1 MRIILAE
8 DSALLRQGLTMVLGA
23 LGHSVLAEVEDAPS
37 LLTAVEAAMAGE
49 GVDAVITD
57 VRMPPTHTSDGL
69 KAALQLRET
78 YPGLPI
84 VVLSQYITT
93 AYARE
98 LFARSAA
105 GLGYLLKDRVGDVE
119 EFARALDT
127 VVAGGTVIDP
137 DVVQHLLGGTS
148 SSGQTAGQVRGALP
162 GTAADT
168 SSADAPTPSS
178 SPGAGTAGGA
188 SASYTAHA
196 AAHPTEGKLARLSP
210 RELEILRLMAQGRS
224 NAEIEAELFI
234 SPATVAKHVGN
245 IFDKLDLPADTGNRR
260 VRAVLAFLEG

>member
-1 MRIILAE
+1 MRIVLAE

-23 LGHSVLAEVEDAPS
+23 LGHSVVAEVEDAPT

-105 GLGYLLKDRVGDVE
+105 GLGYLLKDRVGDIE
-119 EFARALDT
+119 EFARALET

-148 SSGQTAGQVRGALP
+148 SGQVAGQVPGSPAGAS
-162 GTAADT
+162 GADVP
-168 SSADAPTPSS
+168 APSS
-178 SPGAGTAGGA
+178 FPGAGGAGGT
-188 SASYTAHA
+188 SAPYSAYA

-245 IFDKLDLPADTGNRR
+245 IFDKLDLPADSGNRR

>member
-23 LGHSVLAEVEDAPS
+23 LGHSVLAEAEDAPT

-98 LFARSAA
+98 LFASSAA

-119 EFARALDT
+119 EFARALET

-148 SSGQTAGQVRGALP
+148 SGQIP
-162 GTAADT
+162 GTPAGA
-168 SSADAPTPSS
+168 SGADAPTPS
-178 SPGAGTAGGA
+178 PYPEAGGNGGA
-188 SASYTAHA
+188 SARQSGQAV
-196 AAHPTEGKLARLSP
+196 HPAGGKLARLSP

>member
-23 LGHSVLAEVEDAPS
+23 LGHSVLAEAEDAPT

-69 KAALQLRET
+69 KVALQLRET

-84 VVLSQYITT
+84 VVLSQYIAT

-119 EFARALDT
+119 EFARALET

-137 DVVQHLLGGTS
+137 DVVQHLLGRT
-148 SSGQTAGQVRGALP
+148 SSGQIP
-162 GTAADT
+162 GTPAGA
-168 SSADAPTPSS
+168 SGADAPTPS
-178 SPGAGTAGGA
+178 PYPEVGGNGGA
-188 SASYTAHA
+188 SARRSGQAV
-196 AAHPTEGKLARLSP
+196 HPAGGKLARLSP

-245 IFDKLDLPADTGNRR
+245 IFDKLDLPADTGNHR

>member
-105 GLGYLLKDRVGDVE
+105 GLGYLLKDRVGDIE

-148 SSGQTAGQVRGALP
+148 SGQIAGQMPDTPA
-162 GTAADT
+162 GT
-168 SSADAPTPSS
+168 SGADAPTPSS
-178 SPGAGTAGGA
+178 YPGAGSSGGA
-188 SASYTAHA
+188 SARQPGQAT
-196 AAHPTEGKLARLSP
+196 HPTEGKLARLSP

-260 VRAVLAFLEG
+260 VRAVLAFLEV

>member
-1 MRIILAE
+1 MRIVLAE

-23 LGHSVLAEVEDAPS
+23 LGHSVVAEVEDAPT

-105 GLGYLLKDRVGDVE
+105 GLGYLLKDRVGDIE
-119 EFARALDT
+119 EFARALET

-148 SSGQTAGQVRGALP
+148 SGQVAGQVPGSPAGAS
-162 GTAADT
+162 GADVP
-168 SSADAPTPSS
+168 APSS
-178 SPGAGTAGGA
+178 FAGAGGGGGA
-188 SASYTAHA
+188 SASYPGQVAPPA
-196 AAHPTEGKLARLSP
+196 GGKLARLSP

>member
-23 LGHSVLAEVEDAPS
+23 LGHSVLAEAEDAPT

-69 KAALQLRET
+69 KVALQLRET

-119 EFARALDT
+119 EFARALET

-148 SSGQTAGQVRGALP
+148 SGQIP
-162 GTAADT
+162 GTPA
-168 SSADAPTPSS
+168 
-178 SPGAGTAGGA
+178 GA
-188 SASYTAHA
+188 SARQSGQAV
-196 AAHPTEGKLARLSP
+196 HPAGGKLARLSP

>member
-8 DSALLRQGLTMVLGA
+8 DSALLRQGLMMVLGA
-23 LGHSVLAEVEDAPS
+23 LGHSVLAEAEDAPS
-37 LLTAVEAAMAGE
+37 LLAAVDAAMAGE

-69 KAALQLRET
+69 KAALHLRET

-119 EFARALDT
+119 EFARALET

-137 DVVQHLLGGTS
+137 DVVHHLLGGTS
-148 SSGQTAGQVRGALP
+148 NGQVPGQTP
-162 GTAADT
+162 GTPAGI
-168 SSADAPTPSS
+168 SGADAPTPSS
-178 SPGAGTAGGA
+178 YPGAGGNGRV
-188 SASYTAHA
+188 SARQPGQ
-196 AAHPTEGKLARLSP
+196 AAHPAGGKLARLSP

-260 VRAVLAFLEG
+260 VRAVLTFLEG

>member
-1 MRIILAE
+1 MRIVLAE

-23 LGHSVLAEVEDAPS
+23 LGHSVVAEVEDAPT

-69 KAALQLRET
+69 RAALQLRET

-105 GLGYLLKDRVGDVE
+105 GLGYLLKDRVGDIE
-119 EFARALDT
+119 EFARALET

-148 SSGQTAGQVRGALP
+148 SGQVAGQVPGSPAGVSGADVP
-162 GTAADT
+162 A
-168 SSADAPTPSS
+168 PSS
-178 SPGAGTAGGA
+178 FAGVGGGGGA
-188 SASYTAHA
+188 SASYSGQVAPPA
-196 AAHPTEGKLARLSP
+196 GGKLARLSP

>member
-84 VVLSQYITT
+84 VVLSQCITT

-148 SSGQTAGQVRGALP
+148 SSGQAAGQVRGALP

-168 SSADAPTPSS
+168 SGANAPTPSS
-178 SPGAGTAGGA
+178 HPGAGSSGGV
-188 SASYTAHA
+188 SARQPGQ
-196 AAHPTEGKLARLSP
+196 AAHPVGGKLARLSP

>member
-23 LGHSVLAEVEDAPS
+23 LGHSVLAEAEDAPT
-37 LLTAVEAAMAGE
+37 LLTAVDAAMAGE

-148 SSGQTAGQVRGALP
+148 SGQMAGQIP
-162 GTAADT
+162 DTPADP
-168 SSADAPTPSS
+168 SGADAPTPSS
-178 SPGAGTAGGA
+178 YPGAGSSGGA
-188 SASYTAHA
+188 SARQSGQT
-196 AAHPTEGKLARLSP
+196 AHPTEGKLARLSP

>member
-1 MRIILAE
+1 MRIVLAE

-23 LGHSVLAEVEDAPS
+23 LGHSVVAEVEDAPA

-105 GLGYLLKDRVGDVE
+105 GLGYLLKDRVGDIE
-119 EFARALDT
+119 EFARALET

-148 SSGQTAGQVRGALP
+148 SGQVAGQVPGSPAGAS
-162 GTAADT
+162 GADVP
-168 SSADAPTPSS
+168 APSS
-178 SPGAGTAGGA
+178 FAGAGGGGGA
-188 SASYTAHA
+188 SASYPGQVAPPA
-196 AAHPTEGKLARLSP
+196 GGKLARLSP

>member
-105 GLGYLLKDRVGDVE
+105 GLGYLLKDRVGDIE

-148 SSGQTAGQVRGALP
+148 SGQIP
-162 GTAADT
+162 GTPAGT
-168 SSADAPTPSS
+168 SGADAPTLSPY
-178 SPGAGTAGGA
+178 PGAGGSGGA
-188 SASYTAHA
+188 SACQPGQAV
-196 AAHPTEGKLARLSP
+196 HPAGGKLARLSP

-245 IFDKLDLPADTGNRR
+245 IFDKLDLPADSGNRR

>member
-23 LGHSVLAEVEDAPS
+23 LGHSVLAEAEDAPT
-37 LLTAVEAAMAGE
+37 LLTAVEAAMEGE

-148 SSGQTAGQVRGALP
+148 SGQIP
-162 GTAADT
+162 GTPAGP
-168 SSADAPTPSS
+168 SGADAPTPSS
-178 SPGAGTAGGA
+178 YPGAGSSGGA
-188 SASYTAHA
+188 SIRQPGQT
-196 AAHPTEGKLARLSP
+196 AHPTEGKLARLSP
-210 RELEILRLMAQGRS
+210 RELEILRLMARGQS

-245 IFDKLDLPADTGNRR
+245 IFDKLDLPADSGNRR

>member
-168 SSADAPTPSS
+168 SGADAPAPSS
-178 SPGAGTAGGA
+178 FPRAGTVGGA
-188 SASYTAHA
+188 SARQPGQ
-196 AAHPTEGKLARLSP
+196 AAHPAGGKLARLSP

>member
-105 GLGYLLKDRVGDVE
+105 GMGYLLKDRVGDVE

-148 SSGQTAGQVRGALP
+148 SSGQAAGQVRGTP
-162 GTAADT
+162 SGT
-168 SSADAPTPSS
+168 SGADAPTPSS
-178 SPGAGTAGGA
+178 SLGAGGAGGA
-188 SASYTAHA
+188 SAPYTAHA

-245 IFDKLDLPADTGNRR
+245 IFDKLDLPADSGNRR

>member
-23 LGHSVLAEVEDAPS
+23 LGHSVLAEAEDAPT
-37 LLTAVEAAMAGE
+37 LLTAVETAMAGE

-119 EFARALDT
+119 EFARALET

-148 SSGQTAGQVRGALP
+148 SGQIP
-162 GTAADT
+162 GTPAGT
-168 SSADAPTPSS
+168 SGADAPTL
-178 SPGAGTAGGA
+178 SPYSEAGGSGGA
-188 SASYTAHA
+188 SARQPGQ
-196 AAHPTEGKLARLSP
+196 AAHPAGGKLSRLSP

>member
-23 LGHSVLAEVEDAPS
+23 LGHSVLAEAEDAPT

-57 VRMPPTHTSDGL
+57 VRMPPTYTSDGL

-119 EFARALDT
+119 EFARALET

-148 SSGQTAGQVRGALP
+148 SGQMAGQIP
-162 GTAADT
+162 GTPAGT
-168 SSADAPTPSS
+168 SGADALTPSS
-178 SPGAGTAGGA
+178 YPGVGSSGGA
-188 SASYTAHA
+188 SARQPGQAT
-196 AAHPTEGKLARLSP
+196 HPVGGKLARLSP
-210 RELEILRLMAQGRS
+210 RELEILRLMAPGG
-224 NAEIEAELFI
+224 A
-234 SPATVAKHVGN
+234 VK
-245 IFDKLDLPADTGNRR
+245 RR
-260 VRAVLAFLEG
+260 D

>member
-148 SSGQTAGQVRGALP
+148 SGQMPDTPAGTSGT
-162 GTAADT
+162 
-168 SSADAPTPSS
+168 DAPTPSS
-178 SPGAGTAGGA
+178 YPGAGSSGGA
-188 SASYTAHA
+188 SARQPGQAT
-196 AAHPTEGKLARLSP
+196 HPTEGKLARLSP

>member
-23 LGHSVLAEVEDAPS
+23 LGHSVLAEAEDAPT
-37 LLTAVEAAMAGE
+37 LLTAVDAAMAGE

-119 EFARALDT
+119 EFARALET
-127 VVAGGTVIDP
+127 VMAGGTVIDP

-148 SSGQTAGQVRGALP
+148 SGQIP
-162 GTAADT
+162 GTPAGT
-168 SSADAPTPSS
+168 SGADAPTPSS
-178 SPGAGTAGGA
+178 YPEAGGSGGA
-188 SASYTAHA
+188 SARQSGQAT
-196 AAHPTEGKLARLSP
+196 HPVGGKLARLSP

>member
-23 LGHSVLAEVEDAPS
+23 LGHSVLAEAEDAPT
-37 LLTAVEAAMAGE
+37 LLTAVDAAMAGE

-105 GLGYLLKDRVGDVE
+105 GLGYLLKDRVGDIE
-119 EFARALDT
+119 EFARALET

-148 SSGQTAGQVRGALP
+148 SGQIP
-162 GTAADT
+162 GTPAGT
-168 SSADAPTPSS
+168 SGADAPTPSPY
-178 SPGAGTAGGA
+178 PGAGTAGGA

>member
-23 LGHSVLAEVEDAPS
+23 LGHTVISEAQDAPA
-37 LLTAVEAAMAGE
+37 LLAAVDEAMAGE
-49 GVDAVITD
+49 GLDAVITD

-98 LFARSAA
+98 LFASSAA
-105 GLGYLLKDRVGDVE
+105 GLGYLLKDRVGDIE
-119 EFARALDT
+119 EFARALQT
-127 VVAGGTVIDP
+127 VTAGGTVIDP
-137 DVVQHLLGGTS
+137 DVVQHLLGGIS
-148 SSGQTAGQVRGALP
+148 SSGQAAGQAPDTLA
-162 GTAADT
+162 GTFG
-168 SSADAPTPSS
+168 ADAPTLSS
-178 SPGAGTAGGA
+178 HPGAGAA
-188 SASYTAHA
+188 SAPRPGQVT
-196 AAHPTEGKLARLSP
+196 HPTEGKLARLSP

>member
-148 SSGQTAGQVRGALP
+148 SSGQAAGQVRGTP
-162 GTAADT
+162 SGT
-168 SSADAPTPSS
+168 SGADAPTPSS

>member
-23 LGHSVLAEVEDAPS
+23 LGHSVLAEAEDAPT
-37 LLTAVEAAMAGE
+37 LLTAVEAAMAGD

-105 GLGYLLKDRVGDVE
+105 GLGYLLKDRVGDIE
-119 EFARALDT
+119 EFARALET

-148 SSGQTAGQVRGALP
+148 SGQVPGVLP
-162 GTAADT
+162 GTAAST
-168 SSADAPTPSS
+168 SGADAPAPSFY
-178 SPGAGTAGGA
+178 PGAGGSGGA
-188 SASYTAHA
+188 SARQSGQA
-196 AAHPTEGKLARLSP
+196 AYPAEGKLARLSP